1 MNYFDSVAAVA
12 SLASRMGA
20 ARRLF
25 YSLKNH
31 SETAGYSKTEARKG
45 HKIVIFVALLFQD
58 KIHKRLFISQKVDAC
73 RKRSCLITIIISNF

>member
-1 MNYFDSVAAVA
+1 MNYVDSVAAVT

-58 KIHKRLFISQKVDAC
+58 KIQK
-73 RKRSCLITIIISNF
+73 IIY